1 MQDYTA
7 PPSRPTSVTVIAIV
21 AIVLGSLSTCCGLY
35 AGFGLVMTDRLQAV
49 SDQMAQVGQPEGS
62 ASVRAQREMQ
72 AELVTFQAGWAPFT
86 GSFVVIQL
94 LVALLSIL
102 GGALA
107 LSAKPIGRSMLIGA
121 FGLGTVF
128 ELGRSVVETLMQFQV
143 IAITQ
148 RYMSQIVA
156 ASQNGR
162 PLPPGFGQTMGAV
175 MGGASIAG
183 IVFMLL
189 WALIKIGYYVSSIVL
204 LRREEVRRFFG

>member
-35 AGFGLVMTDRLQAV
+35 AGFGLVMTDRLQAM

-107 LSAKPIGRSMLIGA
+107 LSAKPIGRSMLMGA

-148 RYMSQIVA
+148 RYMTQIVA

-162 PLPPGFGQTMGAV
+162 PLPAGFGQTMGAV

-189 WALIKIGYYVSSIVL
+189 WALIKIGYYVSSLVL

>member
-35 AGFGLVMTDRLQAV
+35 AGFGLVMTDRLQAM

-72 AELVTFQAGWAPFT
+72 AELFTFQAGWAPFT

-107 LSAKPIGRSMLIGA
+107 LSAKPIGRSMLMGA

-148 RYMSQIVA
+148 RYMTQIVA

-162 PLPPGFGQTMGAV
+162 PLPAGFGQTMGAV

-189 WALIKIGYYVSSIVL
+189 WALIKIGYYVSSLVL

>member
-7 PPSRPTSVTVIAIV
+7 PPSRPTTVTVIAIV
-21 AIVLGSLSTCCGLY
+21 AIVLGALSTCCGLY
-35 AGFGLVMTDRLQAV
+35 AGFGLVMTDRLQAM
-49 SDQMAQVGQPEGS
+49 SDQMAQVGHREGDP
-62 ASVRAQREMQ
+62 AVRVQREMQ

-86 GSFVVIQL
+86 GSFVVVQL

-107 LSAKPIGRSMLIGA
+107 LSAKPIGRSILMGA
-121 FGLGTVF
+121 FGFGTVF
-128 ELGRSVVETLMQFQV
+128 ELGRGVVETFMQFQV
-143 IAITQ
+143 MGITQ
-148 RYMSQIVA
+148 RYMAQIVA

-162 PLPPGFGQTMGAV
+162 PMPAGFGETMGAV

-189 WALIKIGYYVSSIVL
+189 WALIKIGYYVSGLVL
-204 LRREEVRRFFG
+204 LRREDVRRYFG

>member
-35 AGFGLVMTDRLQAV
+35 AGFGLVMTDRLQAM

-94 LVALLSIL
+94 LVALLCIL

-107 LSAKPIGRSMLIGA
+107 LSAKPIGRSMLMGA

-148 RYMSQIVA
+148 RYMTQIVA

-189 WALIKIGYYVSSIVL
+189 WALIKIGYYVSSLVL
-204 LRREEVRRFFG
+204 LRREEVRRYFG